1 MNSNE
6 MKLEIVDNLGNEEF
20 SINKEYGFL
29 HVNII
34 QEPQISHRSPRSL
47 FSNLLKSARCI
58 LKGTIS
64 SSSVLR

>member
-1 MNSNE
+1 MIMNSNG
-6 MKLEIVDNLGNEEF
+6 MKLEMVDNLGNEEL

-29 HVNII
+29 HANII
-34 QEPQISHRSPRSL
+34 QEPQISHRSPRSR
-47 FSNLLKSARCI
+47 FSNLLI